1 VADGEN
7 PPIDKPCGE
16 GLMPDSLTAAARLG
30 LEICESDGYP
40 FRGIRFQTAH
50 HSVEADF
57 SHGYG
62 IGVRRTLLH
71 SALIRAAEKAGVE
84 MRWGSPVSLKE
95 NIRARWIIGADGA
108 SSLVRS
114 WAGLDATIAASHRFA
129 RRRHFAVA
137 PW

>member
-1 VADGEN
+1 MDVFVIGGGPAGLAAAIAARREGMRVVVADGEN

-30 LEICESDGYP
+30 LEIYESDGYP
-40 FRGIRFQTAH
+40 FCGIRFQTAH

-95 NIRARWIIGADGA
+95 NIR
-108 SSLVRS
+108 
-114 WAGLDATIAASHRFA
+114 
-129 RRRHFAVA
+129 
-137 PW
+137 